1 MRRRTLAGLGAAL
14 LLPRARAEDRPVMR
28 WQVRD
33 MPPHMVYP
41 DGRPPARIEDLGHGT
56 ISAYMRQLLPLLPQY
71 RHEFIEATAARA
83 EAMVREG
90 QTLCSMIHL
99 YTPERLAERY
109 FTPAYPVLGQLQ
121 AQVVVHRSQLARFA
135 ALGRPLSLA
144 ALLQRADLSG
154 AMSAGRSFGAGVD
167 RVIRAQGEGGNLRPV
182 VVLRHSSVL
191 TMLRAGRMDYALD
204 FAGGVEDYLRS
215 VKAPG
220 ELVCLPIVEAPPI
233 PLSYASCSRN
243 EEGRRLI
250 EAIDGAIRRLAAG
263 PQREDWIAS
272 AFTGWRGPLDAQERL
287 RLKRFFDERARG
299 GPRIE

>member
-1 MRRRTLAGLGAAL
+1 
-14 LLPRARAEDRPVMR
+14 MR

-33 MPPHMVYP
+33 MPPHMVYV
-41 DGRPPARIEDLGHGT
+41 DGKPPARIEDLSRGT
-56 ISAYMRQLLPLLPQY
+56 IGAFMRQLLPLLPQY
-71 RHEFIEATAARA
+71 RHEFVEATAARA

-167 RVIRAQGEGGNLRPV
+167 RVIRAQGEGSNLRPIV
-182 VVLRHSSVL
+182 VVRHSSVL
-191 TMLRAGRMDYALD
+191 TMLRARRMDYALD
-204 FAGGVEDYLRS
+204 FSSGVEDYLRS
-215 VKAPG
+215 VNAPG
-220 ELVCLPIVEAPPI
+220 ELVCLPISEAPLI

-243 EEGRRLI
+243 EEGRRQV
-250 EAIDGAIRRLAAG
+250 EAIDAAIRRLAQG
-263 PQREDWIAS
+263 PERDAWIGS
-272 AFTGWRGPLDAQERL
+272 GFIGWRPPLEAQERA
-287 RLKRFFDERARG
+287 RLKRFFDDRARG
-299 GPRIE
+299 GPQIE